1 MEYILMNRHR
11 ELAKIEIDD
20 LGRIKR
26 IKDIYNTVAFP
37 VGVIVQGNDPFADE
51 TKEYLNKWWHSRI
64 IPASREGLDYILA
77 INNVETSAALSVK
90 SLGLSLS
97 DQYWIKPADTDLI
110 WEDVN
115 FFMNEFS
122 SDLGRS
128 FFERSSASLPDI
140 SVQTPDASSNGWLKK
155 KWMIIG
161 SRRYLAKAGSG
172 TILQEPYNEAAAS
185 RIMDLIGLEHVTYSV
200 IKEKNRP
207 LSLCGNFITTDT
219 EYVPAAFICNVLP
232 KEKDDMY
239 FTHLQKCVAYLN
251 IPGVQEYIDNLLAI
265 DFLIENT
272 DRHYGNFGFI
282 RDVNT
287 LEFIGAA
294 PIFDNGT
301 SLWCQVPDTEIGQW
315 QYCRPFML
323 TQKQQ
328 IDFVQSF
335 HIETKRL
342 EQCEAVTREVME
354 QSPFLTKE
362 RIEKICRHVGNRAR
376 VLSNYINARRKKNKK
391 QE

>member
-1 MEYILMNRHR
+1 MEYILMNKHR

-140 SVQTPDASSNGWLKK
+140 SVRTPDASSNGWLKK

-161 SRRYLAKAGSG
+161 GKRYLAKAGSG
-172 TILQEPYNEAAAS
+172 TILQEPYNEVAAS
-185 RIMDLIGLEHVTYSV
+185 KIMDLIGLKHVTYSV
-200 IKEKNRP
+200 IEEKNRP
-207 LSLCGNFITTDT
+207 LSLCENFITTNT
-219 EYVPAAFICNVLP
+219 EYVPAAFICNALP
-232 KEKDDMY
+232 KEKGDMY
-239 FTHLQKCVAYLN
+239 FTHLQKCAAYLN
-251 IPGVQEYIDNLLAI
+251 IPGVQDYIDNLLTI
-265 DFLIENT
+265 DFLLENT

-287 LEFIGAA
+287 LEFIAPA

-342 EQCEAVTREVME
+342 EQCEEVAKGVLE
-354 QSPFLTKE
+354 QSPFLSKE
-362 RIEKICRHVGNRAR
+362 RIEKICRYVGNRAR
-376 VLSNYINARRKKNKK
+376 VLSNYTNARKKK
-391 QE
+391 E

>member
-140 SVQTPDASSNGWLKK
+140 SVRTPDASSNGWLKK

-161 SRRYLAKAGSG
+161 GKRYLAKTGSG
-172 TILQEPYNEAAAS
+172 TILQEPYNEVAAS
-185 RIMDLIGLEHVTYSV
+185 KIMDLIGLKHVTYSV
-200 IKEKNRP
+200 IEEKNRP
-207 LSLCGNFITTDT
+207 LSLCENFITTNT
-219 EYVPAAFICNVLP
+219 EYVPAAFICNALP
-232 KEKDDMY
+232 KEKGDMY
-239 FTHLQKCVAYLN
+239 FTHLQKCAAYLN
-251 IPGVQEYIDNLLAI
+251 IPGGQDYIDNLLTI
-265 DFLIENT
+265 DFLLENT

-287 LEFIGAA
+287 LEFIAPA

-328 IDFVQSF
+328 IDLVQSF
-335 HIETKRL
+335 HVETKRL
-342 EQCEAVTREVME
+342 EQCEEVAKGVLE
-354 QSPFLTKE
+354 QSPFLSKE
-362 RIEKICRHVGNRAR
+362 RIEKICRYVGNRAR
-376 VLSNYINARRKKNKK
+376 VLSNYINARKKK
-391 QE
+391 E

>member
-1 MEYILMNRHR
+1 M
-11 ELAKIEIDD
+11 
-20 LGRIKR
+20 
-26 IKDIYNTVAFP
+26 
-37 VGVIVQGNDPFADE
+37 
-51 TKEYLNKWWHSRI
+51 
-64 IPASREGLDYILA
+64 
-77 INNVETSAALSVK
+77 
-90 SLGLSLS
+90 S

-115 FFMNEFS
+115 FFINEFS
-122 SDLGRS
+122 GGLGRS

-140 SVQTPDASSNGWLKK
+140 SVRTPDASSNGWLKK

-161 SRRYLAKAGSG
+161 GKRYLAKAGLG
-172 TILQEPYNEAAAS
+172 TILQEPYNEVAAS
-185 RIMDLIGLEHVTYSV
+185 RIMDLLGMEHVGYHIIT
-200 IKEKNRP
+200 EKNRP
-207 LSLCGNFITTDT
+207 LSLCENFITTDT
-219 EYVPAAFICNVLP
+219 EFVPAAFVCNVLP

-239 FTHLQKCVAYLN
+239 FTHLQKCAAYLH
-251 IPGVQEYIDNLLAI
+251 IPGVQEYIDNLLTI

-287 LEFIGAA
+287 LEFIGSA

-328 IDFVQSF
+328 IDFVHGF
-335 HIETKRL
+335 HIDTKQLEKCET
-342 EQCEAVTREVME
+342 VTREVLE
-354 QSPFLTKE
+354 QSLFLSKE
-362 RIEKICRHVGNRAR
+362 RVDKVSRYVGNRAR
-376 VLSNYINARRKKNKK
+376 VLSNHINARRK
-391 QE
+391 